1 MFSRKQTETI
11 IILYLRLFDLSEFI
25 VWNIKGLR
33 HLVAKILELV
43 AKTQFFCNLSFSFK
57 LCSVSTC
64 SYFSFDLKNK
74 MFFKLNY
81 LRFNN
86 PHSRK
91 LNLFL
96 YCKSRVVFSIN
107 IPWINS
113 WTLTVVN
120 GICASNDIDSFVK
133 NAFVIF
139 KINKSHTDM
148 LWICRR

>member
-1 MFSRKQTETI
+1 MFSWKQTEII

-57 LCSVSTC
+57 LCAVSIC
-64 SYFSFDLKNK
+64 SYFSFVLKNK

-86 PHSRK
+86 PLSRK

-107 IPWINS
+107 IPWIKS
-113 WTLTVVN
+113 WTLTAVN
-120 GICASNDIDSFVK
+120 GICVFEWHWQFCQKCIRYIQDK
-133 NAFVIF
+133 
-139 KINKSHTDM
+139 
-148 LWICRR
+148 